1 MVKRVNLSTAL
12 HTGESKTKP
21 QGFENTAAG
30 LGVGL
35 GATAGAPPKP
45 LRAMKPQSL
54 AADQFFYFFLRLRKN
69 EVKRVVQ
76 RAQSLYPSD
85 SRERLSRRLINTQ
98 TTLSFMAGAL
108 LNIPLLLPGAGQAL
122 KFVGVAGGTSM
133 MTRMHLYLILE
144 IAHIYGHD
152 VDDRARVPEM
162 MAIIASSGLAAG
174 APWLV
179 QRMGWPQLAAIPA
192 AGLTVAA
199 ITQMIGHSAIAYYQ
213 RRAGGALPVP
223 ASA

>member
-1 MVKRVNLSTAL
+1 MVKRVNLSSAL
-12 HTGESKTKP
+12 QSGGARVKTENPDLASSLGLNPGET
-21 QGFENTAAG
+21 
-30 LGVGL
+30 
-35 GATAGAPPKP
+35 ATAPPR
-45 LRAMKPQSL
+45 LRPVKPQSL

-76 RAQSLYPSD
+76 RAQSLYPTD
-85 SRERLSRRLINTQ
+85 TRERLARRLINTQ

-122 KFVGVAGGTSM
+122 KFVGIAGGTSM

-152 VDDRARVPEM
+152 VDDKARVPEM

-179 QRMGWPQLAAIPA
+179 QRMAWPQLAAIPA

-199 ITQMIGHSAIAYYQ
+199 ITQIIGQAAISHYQ
-213 RRAGGALPVP
+213 RKLPTGTPIPQVG
-223 ASA
+223 